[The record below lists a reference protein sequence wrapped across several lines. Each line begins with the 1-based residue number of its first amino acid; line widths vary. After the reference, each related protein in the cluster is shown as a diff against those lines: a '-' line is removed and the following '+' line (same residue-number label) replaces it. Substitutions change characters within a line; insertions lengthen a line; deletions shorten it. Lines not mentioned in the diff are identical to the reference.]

1 MNFYSV
7 EILVRDIVLYFY
19 GKFVFSDEGVFNRDR
34 ERERKNCCV
43 VIGNYFCKG
52 CINYFFNLL

>member
-19 GKFVFSDEGVFNRDR
+19 GTFVFSDEGVFNRDR
-34 ERERKNCCV
+34 ERGRENIV
-43 VIGNYFCKG
+43 V
-52 CINYFFNLL
+52 L